1 LDYSSRYRAYQTFI
15 VTLKSSFFIKKK
27 AFLRYNKPIFSYK
40 GIGMAF
46 DNEAYEEENF
56 AEMLEASFKEQES
69 TRITEGEVV
78 EIQESDN
85 RALVGVGEKLEGI
98 LPLDEIRDAEGK
110 LLFNVGDKITV
121 MVIGHYNERPKISYK
136 KVLEQEKTLAF
147 INLHKEDFESVVI
160 EALVTKK
167 NKGGYLLEADDVH
180 FFLPRSLAAF
190 KDTDQVVGKTI
201 KAQVVKVDPAEASIV
216 VSRRKLFN
224 DERKRK
230 KEVIDALM
238 EEDKVIEGTVKK
250 ITSYGMFVDVG
261 GIDGLVHYNEIS
273 YKGPVN
279 PSKLYKEGDIVTV
292 KAIAYDKD
300 KRHLSLSIKA
310 VQSDPWR
317 EVEEALEEGDTIT
330 VTVSNIEP
338 YGIFVDLGNDI
349 EGFLHVSEI
358 TWDKN
363 IKHPKDYLTLGQEID
378 VEVIEI
384 NSNTHKLRVSYK
396 RLQPKPFEEFMRT
409 SREGDLVKG
418 TVTSLTDFG
427 AFIKVGGV
435 EGLLHNQDL
444 SWDKNAKCKETL
456 KVGDEIEVKIAK
468 INTEDEKI
476 SLNRKALEESP
487 IDKFAANHKM
497 NEVLSATVRDVKDFG
512 VFVSLEGGVD
522 ALIRNEDLLPLT
534 PEELVIG
541 QVIEAVI
548 MVIDAKRDRIRLSV
562 RKLERIKDQEML
574 NEINDD
580 ESNSLGDL
588 IKDQLK

>member
-1 LDYSSRYRAYQTFI
+1 
-15 VTLKSSFFIKKK
+15 
-27 AFLRYNKPIFSYK
+27 
-40 GIGMAF
+40 AF
-46 DNEAYEEENF
+46 DNEAFEEENF

-238 EEDKVIEGTVKK
+238 EEGKIIQGTVKK

-279 PSKLYKEGDIVTV
+279 PSKLYKEGDVVTV

>member
-1 LDYSSRYRAYQTFI
+1 
-15 VTLKSSFFIKKK
+15 
-27 AFLRYNKPIFSYK
+27 
-40 GIGMAF
+40 MAF
-46 DNEAYEEENF
+46 DNEAFEEENF

-78 EIQESDN
+78 EIQEGDN

-98 LPLDEIRDAEGK
+98 LSLDEIRDASGN

-147 INLHKEDFESVVI
+147 INAHKEDFESVII

-201 KAQVVKVDPAEASIV
+201 KAQVVKVDAAEASIV

-238 EEDKVIEGTVKK
+238 EEGKVIQGTIKK
-250 ITSYGMFVDVG
+250 ITSYGMFVDAG

-279 PSKLYKEGDIVTV
+279 PSKLYKEGDIVNV
-292 KAIAYDKD
+292 KAIAYDKE

-310 VQSDPWR
+310 VQSDPWK
-317 EVEEALEEGDTIT
+317 EVEEALDEGDTIT

-338 YGIFVDLGNDI
+338 YGVFVDLGNDI
-349 EGFLHVSEI
+349 EGFLHISEI

-363 IKHPKDYLTLGQEID
+363 IKHPKDYLTMGQEID

-384 NSNTHKLRVSYK
+384 NSDTHKLRVSYK
-396 RLQPKPFEEFMRT
+396 RLQPKPFEEFMKKT
-409 SREGDLVKG
+409 REGDVLTG

-427 AFIKVGGV
+427 AFIRINGV

-456 KVGDEIEVKIAK
+456 KSGDEIEVKVAK
-468 INTEDEKI
+468 INVDDEKI
-476 SLNRKALEESP
+476 SLNRKSLEESP
-487 IDKFAANHKM
+487 IDKFALNHKM
-497 NEVLSATVRDVKDFG
+497 NEVVSATIRDIKEFG

-522 ALIRNEDLLPLT
+522 ALIRNEDLAPME
-534 PEELVIG
+534 PEELQIG
-541 QVIEAVI
+541 QVIDAVI

-574 NEINDD
+574 NEINDND
-580 ESNSLGDL
+580 AHSLGDL
-588 IKDQLK
+588 IKDKFK

>member
-1 LDYSSRYRAYQTFI
+1 
-15 VTLKSSFFIKKK
+15 
-27 AFLRYNKPIFSYK
+27 
-40 GIGMAF
+40 MAF

-238 EEDKVIEGTVKK
+238 EEGKIIQGTVKK

-279 PSKLYKEGDIVTV
+279 PSKLYKEGDVVTV

-310 VQSDPWR
+310 VQSDPWK

-409 SREGDLVKG
+409 SREGDVVKG

-456 KVGDEIEVKIAK
+456 KVGDEIDVKIAK

>member
-1 LDYSSRYRAYQTFI
+1 
-15 VTLKSSFFIKKK
+15 
-27 AFLRYNKPIFSYK
+27 
-40 GIGMAF
+40 MAF

-78 EIQESDN
+78 EIQEDEN

-98 LPLDEIRDAEGK
+98 LSLDEIRDAEGK

-190 KDTDQVVGKTI
+190 KETDQVVGKTI

-238 EEDKVIEGTVKK
+238 EEDKVIQGTVKK

-310 VQSDPWR
+310 VQSDPWK

-396 RLQPKPFEEFMRT
+396 RLQPKPFEEFLKK
-409 SREGDLVKG
+409 SREGDIVKG

-427 AFIKVGGV
+427 AFIKINGV

-444 SWDKNAKCKETL
+444 SWDKNVKCKETL

-476 SLNRKALEESP
+476 SLNRKSLEESP
-487 IDKFAANHKM
+487 IDKFATTHKM
-497 NEVLSATVRDVKDFG
+497 NEVVTATVRDVKDFG

-522 ALIRNEDLLPLT
+522 ALIRNEDLSPMI
-534 PEELVIG
+534 PEELEIG
-541 QVIEAVI
+541 QTIEAVI
-548 MVIDAKRDRIRLSV
+548 LVIDAKRDRIRLSV

-588 IKDQLK
+588 IKDKLR